1 MKQIFHFILTG
12 VTLAVV
18 MAACSQKNEIPKANT
33 DVVDLRYRVE
43 SEYHLDATSA
53 KPFNIVVKSSRPWT
67 ITSDHPDWCIIE
79 KEEGEAVAD
88 TLVHKGQGESTTVKV
103 QYYNN
108 TDLDDRVDKIKIESD
123 GYLGKT
129 VTVYQSGIAYLNV
142 PEADIEGGIFVL
154 KPASEFE
161 VHVRTN
167 QKWSAKIL
175 PEGDGQTDWLSIA
188 EGETGELD
196 GTVKVSVKENPG
208 EKRYANI
215 AIYDRHDEERAMI
228 KITQDGVQLDPETFE
243 IRAGYD
249 QLAVSLSVVS
259 NASWTAEK
267 QSEEDTWYTID
278 NPSGHNG
285 DGVINVTLT
294 DNSAGTALRRGAI
307 VLSTVPAEGAEP
319 LSKTIVLKQAYPITP
334 VRKEMDSD
342 EMGAW
347 ESDWA
352 NPPTYTKDYGT
363 LFTAK
368 ARLHNGSMPFGNYTF
383 RWKDITAD
391 PAAAEGVRVRHWF
404 CFDEGCELK
413 FDIRPV
419 DGKISF
425 DFNAAGDGNKPS
437 VSSYTAVDFSK
448 PVEITYKFDP
458 SGAEHC
464 HVTYLVN
471 GNVAGSFDT
480 SADMLRSVKW
490 GSKINM
496 YVGVDKSG
504 SGVMEWYE
512 YTAPM
517 DWGD

>member
-129 VTVYQSGIAYLNV
+129 VTVYQRGIAYLNV

-154 KPASEFE
+154 KPAGEFE
-161 VHVRTN
+161 VHVRSN

-249 QLAVSLSVVS
+249 QLAVSLNVVS

-278 NPSGHNG
+278 NPSGLSHHPCPQG
-285 DGVINVTLT
+285 DG
-294 DNSAGTALRRGAI
+294 
-307 VLSTVPAEGAEP
+307 
-319 LSKTIVLKQAYPITP
+319 Q
-334 VRKEMDSD
+334 
-342 EMGAW
+342 
-347 ESDWA
+347 
-352 NPPTYTKDYGT
+352 
-363 LFTAK
+363 
-368 ARLHNGSMPFGNYTF
+368 
-383 RWKDITAD
+383 
-391 PAAAEGVRVRHWF
+391 
-404 CFDEGCELK
+404 
-413 FDIRPV
+413 
-419 DGKISF
+419 
-425 DFNAAGDGNKPS
+425 
-437 VSSYTAVDFSK
+437 
-448 PVEITYKFDP
+448 
-458 SGAEHC
+458 
-464 HVTYLVN
+464 
-471 GNVAGSFDT
+471 
-480 SADMLRSVKW
+480 
-490 GSKINM
+490 
-496 YVGVDKSG
+496 
-504 SGVMEWYE
+504 
-512 YTAPM
+512 
-517 DWGD
+517 